1 MICCH
6 SPGGDTAA
14 DRAFF
19 TIYTHQRAIMRQPWR
34 SLRSMSAFVIAV
46 ITGNKIEF
54 DTNDF
59 VASVYIPGI
68 SLVSV

>member
-1 MICCH
+1 
-6 SPGGDTAA
+6 
-14 DRAFF
+14 
-19 TIYTHQRAIMRQPWR
+19 MRQPWR